1 MSRMSLSSLLPG
13 MKVQRTVYGSRGEIL
28 IFKGGILTNAFI
40 KKLEEHAIPFV
51 YIDDGLEPDIQPRSS
66 AGANLF
72 KMNVQDVVA
81 KETRVAAIRQVKNI
95 LLETKEAGRLVIEPQ
110 AVYSTVNQFT
120 SELLSSKS
128 LMVNLTD
135 LRSQD
140 DYTFAHS
147 VNVCVLSL
155 MTGITLGFNNEEL
168 ANLGIGAL
176 LHDLG
181 KVKIPDEILN
191 KPGKLTREEYST
203 IQKHTTYGYNLILNS
218 KNLDKTHALIA
229 YQHHE
234 SYDGSGYPL
243 GIKDDKFI
251 EQAQIISIAD
261 KFDALTADRVY
272 RRSFPPHEAYEM
284 CAASGDYL
292 FREHIVSAFLYNIA
306 AYPSGSLV
314 KLNNGY
320 IAVVIDTPRGYSTF
334 PRVNLLFDQNHRQL
348 STPKEISLAE
358 AGSLFVT
365 KVLTVE
371 EIKALQQK
379 IQGQ

>member
-1 MSRMSLSSLLPG
+1 MSRVSVSLLQPG
-13 MKVQRTVYGSRGEIL
+13 MKVERTVYGSRGEIL
-28 IFKGGILTNAFI
+28 IFKGGNLTNAFI

-51 YIDDGLEPDIQPRSS
+51 YIDDGLRSEGITMSS
-66 AGANLF
+66 AGASPL
-72 KMNVQDVVA
+72 KVNVQDVVA
-81 KETRVAAIRQVKNI
+81 KETRVAAVRQVKNI
-95 LLETKEAGRLVIEPQ
+95 LLETKESGRLVIEPQ
-110 AVYSTVNQFT
+110 VVYNTVNQFT

-128 LMVNLTD
+128 LMVNLVD
-135 LRSQD
+135 LRTQD

-168 ANLGIGAL
+168 ANLGVGAL

-191 KPGKLTREEYST
+191 KPGKLTSEEFS
-203 IQKHTTYGYNLILNS
+203 IIKMHTTYGYNLILNA
-218 KNLDKTHALIA
+218 KNFDKIHALIA

-234 SYDGSGYPL
+234 SFDGSGYPL
-243 GIKDDKFI
+243 GIKEEQFI

-272 RRSFPPHEAYEM
+272 RRSFPPYEAYEM
-284 CAASGDYL
+284 CAASGNYL
-292 FREHIVSAFLYNIA
+292 FKEHIVNAFLYNIA
-306 AYPSGSLV
+306 AYPSGSLIEI
-314 KLNNGY
+314 NNGY

-348 STPKEISLAE
+348 AAPQEVSLAE
-358 AGSLFVT
+358 AGNLFVT
-365 KVLTVE
+365 RVLTVE
-371 EIKALQQK
+371 EIRALQSK
-379 IQGQ
+379 ASQG

>member
-1 MSRMSLSSLLPG
+1 MSRVSVSLLQPG
-13 MKVQRTVYGSRGEIL
+13 MKVESTVYGSRGEIL
-28 IFKGGILTNAFI
+28 IFKGGNLTNAFI
-40 KKLEEHAIPFV
+40 KKLKEHAISFV
-51 YIDDGLEPDIQPRSS
+51 YIDDGLCSAAPPRSS
-66 AGANLF
+66 ANINLF
-72 KMNVQDVVA
+72 KINVQDVVA
-81 KETRVAAIRQVKNI
+81 KETRVAAIQQIKNI

-110 AVYSTVNQFT
+110 IVYSTVNQFT

-135 LRSQD
+135 LRTQD

-155 MTGITLGFNNEEL
+155 MTGLTLGFNNEEL
-168 ANLGIGAL
+168 ADLGIGAL

-191 KPGKLTREEYST
+191 KPGKLSSEEFST
-203 IQKHTTYGYNLILNS
+203 IQMHTTYGYNLILNS

-234 SYDGSGYPL
+234 SFDGSGYPL
-243 GIKDDKFI
+243 GIKGEKFI
-251 EQAQIISIAD
+251 DQAQIISIAD

-272 RRSFPPHEAYEM
+272 RRAFPPHEAYEM

-292 FREHIVSAFLYNIA
+292 FREHIVNAFLCNIA

-314 KLNNGY
+314 EINNGH

-334 PRVNLLFDQNHRQL
+334 PRVKLLFDQNHRQL
-348 STPKEISLAE
+348 AEPQEVSLAE
-358 AGSLFVT
+358 AGNLFVT
-365 KVLTVE
+365 KVLTAE
-371 EIKALQQK
+371 EIRALQSK
-379 IQGQ
+379 ASQG

>member
-1 MSRMSLSSLLPG
+1 MSRVSVSLLQPG
-13 MKVQRTVYGSRGEIL
+13 MKVERTVYGSRGEIL
-28 IFKGGILTNAFI
+28 IFKGGNLTNAFI

-51 YIDDGLEPDIQPRSS
+51 YIDDGLRSEGITMSS
-66 AGANLF
+66 AGANLL
-72 KMNVQDVVA
+72 KVNVQDVVA
-81 KETRVAAIRQVKNI
+81 KETRVAAVRQVKNI
-95 LLETKEAGRLVIEPQ
+95 LLETKESGRLVIEPQ
-110 AVYSTVNQFT
+110 VVYSTVNQFT
-120 SELLSSKS
+120 SQLLSSKS
-128 LMVNLTD
+128 LMVNLVD
-135 LRSQD
+135 LRTQD

-168 ANLGIGAL
+168 ANLGVGAL

-191 KPGKLTREEYST
+191 KPGKLTREEFST
-203 IQKHTTYGYNLILNS
+203 IKMHTTYGYNLILNA
-218 KNLDKTHALIA
+218 KNLDKTHAMIA

-234 SYDGSGYPL
+234 SFDGSGYPL
-243 GIKDDKFI
+243 GIKEEKFI
-251 EQAQIISIAD
+251 VQAQIISIAD

-284 CAASGDYL
+284 CAASGNYL
-292 FREHIVSAFLYNIA
+292 FKEHIVNAFLYNIA

-314 KLNNGY
+314 EINNGY

-348 STPKEISLAE
+348 ASPQEVSLAE
-358 AGSLFVT
+358 AGNLFVT
-365 KVLTVE
+365 RVLTVE
-371 EIKALQQK
+371 ETRALQSK
-379 IQGQ
+379 ASQG